1 LSELRFIQE
10 KIAMEQ
16 ATLITKF
23 LCFASLAGLLGA
35 VAMTVVMR
43 GISSTR
49 WARADM
55 IVAVGSLLTK
65 SRDNA
70 FLVGLFLHGI
80 SAVVF
85 GVVYGLL
92 LLAGGMATWP
102 AGLFAGAGIGVFHGL
117 VVSLS
122 LCWLVAEQHPVE
134 EFRHVS
140 IAVAFAHFVG
150 HVAYGAVVGLALAF
164 APL

>member
-1 LSELRFIQE
+1 
-10 KIAMEQ
+10 MDQ
-16 ATLITKF
+16 ATLIAKF
-23 LCFASLAGLLGA
+23 LFFASLAGLLGA
-35 VAMTVVMR
+35 AAMTVTMWA
-43 GISSTR
+43 ISSTR
-49 WARADM
+49 WARTNM

-85 GVVYGLL
+85 GIVYGLL
-92 LLAGGMATWP
+92 LLAVGLANWP
-102 AGLFAGAGIGVFHGL
+102 AALFAGGGLGVFHGL

-140 IAVAFAHFVG
+140 IAVAFTHFVG
-150 HVAYGAVVGLALAF
+150 HVVYGAVVGLVVALV
-164 APL
+164 PL

>member
-1 LSELRFIQE
+1 
-10 KIAMEQ
+10 MDQ
-16 ATLITKF
+16 ATLIAKF
-23 LCFASLAGLLGA
+23 LFFASLAGLLGA
-35 VAMTVVMR
+35 VAMTSVMR
-43 GISSTR
+43 LISGTR

-85 GVVYGLL
+85 GIIYALL
-92 LLAGGMATWP
+92 LLAGGLATWP
-102 AGLFAGAGIGVFHGL
+102 AALFAGGGIGVFHGL

-140 IAVAFAHFVG
+140 IPVAFTHFVG
-150 HVAYGAVVGLALAF
+150 HVAYGVVVGLVIALV
-164 APL
+164 PV